1 MKNFN
6 YTFII
11 SIVLFFSCSE
21 SPFSVSPDNAS
32 GVSKGGSTAKF
43 AIKGDFLYTVEDE
56 SLSVFDISNE
66 NETLLTKK
74 LNVNWRI
81 ETIFPFGDLLFLGT
95 QSGVMIYDISVP
107 SRPQYISD
115 YAHIVSCDP
124 VVTDGNY
131 AYVTLRTGT
140 NCGRP
145 INELHIL
152 DLIDISNPVL
162 INSITM
168 TNPRGLAINND
179 ILYVCDDGVKVL
191 DVSDKKHIIAI
202 DYIKNIPANDIIY
215 YRNQLLVI
223 ADNGFYQFD
232 ADDLTQISFYSL

>member
-1 MKNFN
+1 MKNIY
-6 YTFII
+6 YTFIVAF
-11 SIVLFFSCSE
+11 VLLFSCSE

-32 GVSKGGSTAKF
+32 SISKGGSTAKF
-43 AIKGDFLYTVEDE
+43 AIKGDFLYTVENE
-56 SLSVFDISNE
+56 SLRVFDISNE
-66 NETLLTKK
+66 DETLLLKK
-74 LNVNWRI
+74 LDVNWKI
-81 ETIFPFGDLLFLGT
+81 ETIFPYGNLLFLGT
-95 QSGVMIYDISVP
+95 QSGVMIYDISAP
-107 SRPQYISD
+107 SRPRYISD

-152 DLIDISNPVL
+152 NLTDIANPVL
-162 INSITM
+162 INSISM

-202 DYIKNIPANDIIY
+202 DHIKNIPANDIIF

-223 ADNGFYQFD
+223 ADDGFYQFD
-232 ADDLTQISFYSL
+232 ANDLTQISFYSL